1 MTANGSTHAASE
13 DDVHALRAFNR
24 FYTRQAGVLGPY
36 LSSDLSLTDVRVLY
50 ELAHPP
56 AGPPTA
62 TEIARTLG
70 HDNGYLSRIL
80 KRFEARGW
88 ISRAPHPRD
97 GRQSLLSLTPAGVE
111 AYAPLEE
118 RSHAQAGAMLEPL
131 SDVRREELMDALAT
145 VRRLLGDPAAT
156 PVDEDATLQET
167 PASSQPS
174 PAHSTG
180 DITLRGL
187 QPGDLGWVMQTHG
200 AQYFAEYGW
209 GRDFEALAG
218 EVVVEFARDRD
229 PRVRAWIAERNN
241 ERVGCVFM
249 MRGRDEETAKLRLL
263 CLTPA
268 ARGAGLGA
276 RLVDEV
282 LKHAREQGFKRLE
295 LWTHSCLTAARSIY
309 ARRGFVLTDV
319 KPYVAE
325 GGIELVGEN
334 WEVEL

>member
-1 MTANGSTHAASE
+1 MTTNGITPSE
-13 DDVHALRAFNR
+13 EDIHALRAFNR

-50 ELAHPP
+50 ELAHP
-56 AGPPTA
+56 ADGAPTA

-88 ISRAPHPRD
+88 LLRTPHPRD
-97 GRQSLLSLTPAGVE
+97 GRQSLLSLTQAGLD
-111 AYAPLEE
+111 AFAPLEG
-118 RSHAQAGAMLEPL
+118 RSHAQAGDMLAALGPSER
-131 SDVRREELMDALAT
+131 DELMGALST
-145 VRRLLGDPAAT
+145 VRRLLDDSVVKEEVKELET
-156 PVDEDATLQET
+156 KDEVTF
-167 PASSQPS
+167 
-174 PAHSTG
+174 
-180 DITLRGL
+180 RGL
-187 QPGDLGWVMQTHG
+187 QPGDIGWVAMIHG

-209 GRDFEALAG
+209 GRDFEILAAQ
-218 EVVVEFARDRD
+218 VVIDFARDKD
-229 PRVRAWIAERNN
+229 PRMRSWIAERGG

-249 MRGRDEETAKLRLL
+249 MRGRDDETAKLRLL
-263 CLTPA
+263 CLTPG

-282 LKHAREQGFKRLE
+282 LAHARAMGFKRLE
-295 LWTHSCLTAARSIY
+295 LWTHSCLTAARDIY
-309 ARRGFVLTDV
+309 GRRGFVLTESN
-319 KPYVAE
+319 PYVAE